1 MRRIQR
7 LSIVTMVSLMPA
19 LAWTA
24 PPADGPPEDSAPK
37 TQGQTLDGRT
47 QQQGP
52 DSQTQT
58 NPTAPP
64 APPPGGWGPPPTIQV
79 NPQIQVQVNPKV
91 DVEAKPQADA
101 DADAD
106 AKANAEANPKAD
118 ANADIDTE
126 IKSESNI
133 ESGQEASAT
142 PTPTPTPTPAP
153 TKKVVRIIHK
163 PVPPAPHVDKPVAK
177 RRSGLMVAGLFTF
190 GGTYIA
196 TAINGAYIYEHCD
209 RARDE
214 GACRQMST
222 KMLIPVA
229 GPFMAMKDSSVR
241 SNQVKLGI
249 LGGAQAAGALMS
261 VAGIVMHVRDGQ
273 KPGNRFVNADGV
285 KIGKKTRVAP
295 LAGGDG
301 GGVQLNVRF

>member
-7 LSIVTMVSLMPA
+7 LSIVTMVSLIPA

-24 PPADGPPEDSAPK
+24 PPGDGPPPDSAPPS
-37 TQGQTLDGRT
+37 QGQTLDGRT

-133 ESGQEASAT
+133 EGGQQAA
-142 PTPTPTPTPAP
+142 PTPTPTPEK
-153 TKKVVRIIHK
+153 KKVVRIIHK
-163 PVPPAPHVDKPVAK
+163 PVPPAPPPRLDKPVAK

-196 TAINGAYIYEHCD
+196 TAVNGGYIYEHCD
-209 RARDE
+209 RARDKA
-214 GACRQMST
+214 ACRQMST

-229 GPFMAMKDSSVR
+229 GPFMAIQDSNVR
-241 SNQVKLGI
+241 SNQIKLGI

-261 VAGIVMHVRDGQ
+261 VAGMVIHIRDGR
-273 KPGNRFVNADGV
+273 KPGNRFVDNDGV

-295 LAGGDG
+295 LAGGKG